1 MKRLITLIIVCMT
14 LAGCI
19 SLSKHRL
26 GLMPTPAKYHRT
38 VFFDSTPV
46 ATVNSNPIITEDSSI
61 ETTLS
66 EDAVMLEE
74 DAPPP
79 QEELKVGSGRTMSNP
94 YEDTNFRQEAKKTA
108 RKSASAGKSL
118 PTASITTSYAGSSS
132 TETGKIAYH
141 IPDTMVSF
149 KDYSV
154 VVRIAN
160 TKDTNITKGIV
171 SPTTAVIRIS
181 SRMEV
186 RLQNGQPDSAFQIRT
201 INDGIQ
207 MVDSISYTEWKFS
220 VKPLRSGKSSLVLV
234 VSIINGND
242 VKQTV
247 YTDDVK
253 VISNPIGW
261 SERFWDS
268 EYKWLFTTFLIPVF
282 IYFWKKKRENEQ
294 K

>member
-1 MKRLITLIIVCMT
+1 MKKLIVLITLCAM

-19 SLSKHRL
+19 SLSKQKT
-26 GLMPTPAKYHRT
+26 GPMPTPAKYRRT
-38 VFFDSTPV
+38 VFFDSMP
-46 ATVNSNPIITEDSSI
+46 ATTFTEDSVTEKS
-61 ETTLS
+61 LS
-66 EDAVMLEE
+66 EEDVMLEE
-74 DAPPP
+74 DAPP
-79 QEELKVGSGRTMSNP
+79 QEKIDVGSDRTMHNP
-94 YEDTNFRQEAKKTA
+94 YEDGSFRQKAKRVMK
-108 RKSASAGKSL
+108 KPASAGKNL
-118 PTASITTSYAGSSS
+118 PTASIANSYVGSSS
-132 TETGKIAYH
+132 TETGRIAYH
-141 IPDTMVSF
+141 IPDTMISF
-149 KDYSV
+149 KDYNV

-160 TKDTNITKGIV
+160 PKDTNIIKGIV

-186 RLQNGQPDSAFQIRT
+186 RLQNGQPDSTFQIRT

-220 VKPLRSGKSSLVLV
+220 VKPLKSGKSSLVLV

-242 VKQTV
+242 VKETV

-282 IYFWKKKRENEQ
+282 IYFWKKKKKNEQ